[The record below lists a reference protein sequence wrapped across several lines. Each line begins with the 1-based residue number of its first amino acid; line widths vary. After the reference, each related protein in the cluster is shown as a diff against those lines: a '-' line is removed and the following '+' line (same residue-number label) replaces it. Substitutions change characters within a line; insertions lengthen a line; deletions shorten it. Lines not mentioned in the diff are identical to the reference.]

1 VSRNTFAENLLAL
14 FTTRETA
21 ASIVGDLI
29 EQSHVRARGWF
40 TCEVVR
46 LAFAL
51 CFRTLVSAPGR
62 ALRLAGLGLV
72 VYAATYAVLFVAI
85 GLPWY
90 PWNRVAT
97 PDFWVRVAA
106 VVVASNLL
114 TGAILARWRSHG
126 NISAIAPLTA
136 VWCAAWLLWPLCA
149 LAIYP
154 WPSGDLFA
162 ALRGLVPWPTPGPWI
177 IVWAAVIFPFVYL
190 APLLLGAL
198 IGQRRIAR
206 VVE

>member
-1 VSRNTFAENLLAL
+1 VSRNTFAEKLLAL
-14 FTTRETA
+14 FTTREVA

-62 ALRLAGLGLV
+62 ALRLAGLGLA
-72 VYAATYAVLFVAI
+72 VYTATYAILFVAI

-97 PDFWVRVAA
+97 PDFWVRVG
-106 VVVASNLL
+106 VVVVVSNLL
-114 TGAILARWRSHG
+114 TGAILARWPSHG
-126 NISAIAPLTA
+126 NVRPIAPLTA
-136 VWCAAWLLWPLCA
+136 LWFAAWLIWPLIVSAVNSSSATPAPWTLAWTA
-149 LAIYP
+149 L
-154 WPSGDLFA
+154 
-162 ALRGLVPWPTPGPWI
+162 
-177 IVWAAVIFPFVYL
+177 IFPFLYL
-190 APLLLGAL
+190 VPLLVGAV

-206 VVE
+206 VIE